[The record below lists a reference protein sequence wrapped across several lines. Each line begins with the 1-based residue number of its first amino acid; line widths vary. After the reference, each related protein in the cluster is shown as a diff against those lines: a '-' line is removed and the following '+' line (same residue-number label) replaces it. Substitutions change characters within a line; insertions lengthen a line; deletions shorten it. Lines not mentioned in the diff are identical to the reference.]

1 MKRNLVNLIFRLS
14 HQLNSVHAKT
24 NVLAST
30 FLSRYFVQH
39 CTKKKFSMKIFFSKC
54 DQIRRKRR
62 SWSHLLKKFVME
74 NFILCGV
81 KKMIWLLFGRGSPQW
96 NDYCSVLVFFNLRSI
111 KLVKILFNWRIY
123 SLILQVLLVL
133 LTLYFAMSC
142 ICCSI
147 FKVCLTILRHF
158 EVKGFNIVI
167 I

>member
-1 MKRNLVNLIFRLS
+1 MSAHGVHFHPLIK
-14 HQLNSVHAKT
+14 HSV
-24 NVLAST
+24 VL
-30 FLSRYFVQH
+30 LEMHDLYFVWSTYDTAQ
-39 CTKKKFSMKIFFSKC
+39 KMKFSIKDFFSKC
-54 DQIRRKRR
+54 DQIRRKLRI
-62 SWSHLLKKFVME
+62 WSHLLKKFVME
-74 NFILCGV
+74 NFIFCVV
-81 KKMIWLLFGRGSPQW
+81 KKMTWLLFGRGSPQW

-158 EVKGFNIVI
+158 EVKGFNIVDI